1 MARGIEMVENYSVV
15 AKFDGTADDV
25 LRAAGFSRTMVTGLR
40 KEEGLIRVISEKD
53 GAEKT
58 VFVTARVYKGDKI
71 NVSLPVFPVLY
82 PASDLKPEF
91 RYADEDI
98 AVVVKPSGVA
108 TVPVKSHYK
117 DSLASI
123 LGAEW
128 GEFVYRPVGRL
139 DKDTSGLIAVA
150 RNALSACRMH
160 ELQLSGGIEKKYTA
174 LVSGLMPESGEI
186 DAPIALS
193 SDGIRREA
201 ADGGK
206 PAKTLFRRI
215 GTINGDS
222 LVEFTLLTG
231 RTHQIRVHTAY
242 IGHPIVGDKLYGD
255 GKDGA
260 TRLMLHCSRLAFPHP
275 TTGRTVEA
283 EDPFVIEGY
292 RKTF

>member
-40 KEEGLIRVISEKD
+40 KEAGLIRVISEKD

-58 VFVTARVYKGDKI
+58 VFATAKVYKGDKI

-82 PASDLKPEF
+82 PESDLKPEF
-91 RYADEDI
+91 RYIDEDI

-160 ELQLSGGIEKKYTA
+160 ELQLSGGIEKRYAA

-193 SDGIRREA
+193 SDCIRREA
-201 ADGGK
+201 AKDGK

-255 GKDGA
+255 RTDGA

-283 EDPFVIEGY
+283 EDPFLIEGY
-292 RKTF
+292 RKSF

>member
-1 MARGIEMVENYSVV
+1 MARGIEMVENYSVI
-15 AKFDGTADDV
+15 ATFDGTADDV

-40 KEEGLIRVISEKD
+40 KEAGLIRVISEKN

-58 VFVTARVYKGDKI
+58 VFATARVYKGDKI

-91 RYADEDI
+91 RYIDEDI

-201 ADGGK
+201 AKSGK
-206 PAKTLFRRI
+206 HAKTLFRRI

-283 EDPFVIEGY
+283 EDPFVIEEY
-292 RKTF
+292 RKSF